1 MCAAAALKWIRENWD
16 DSAASRQKHAALP
29 IQKAWRGFGA
39 RNRTMETRLARR
51 GEAQEWAA
59 LMIQKHCR
67 ASVVR
72 QLTKELRY
80 QIAQAEHSG
89 QVGPT
94 STPPHNATQHNTTA
108 TTATTVNTANNSPKT
123 ADVVR
128 LVAVFGLPAAAVDC
142 WGL

>member
-16 DSAASRQKHAALP
+16 DSAASRQKYAALP

-89 QVGPT
+89 QVQRPRHRT
-94 STPPHNATQHNTTA
+94 TPQQHHCHNS
-108 TTATTVNTANNSPKT
+108 NNSQHRQQQSKN
-123 ADVVR
+123 R
-128 LVAVFGLPAAAVDC
+128 LRRSLAVFGLRGRC
-142 WGL
+142 